1 MKKISFF
8 IAIFLSLFISSPKA
22 LETPPQNIPSQNAE
36 YKDYDY
42 VIDKYD
48 INIKVNE
55 NNTFDIT
62 ETITAYFNTKK
73 HGIIRKIPIH
83 NKVKTQNKTYT
94 NRAKNNESQ
103 RE

>member
-8 IAIFLSLFISSPKA
+8 IALFLSLFISSPKA

-62 ETITAYFNTKK
+62 ETMLIL
-73 HGIIRKIPIH
+73 IL
-83 NKVKTQNKTYT
+83 
-94 NRAKNNESQ
+94 KNME
-103 RE
+103 